1 MRIDATP
8 QLCGAPIRR
17 ERVGSPTYL
26 RVVVTPAC
34 PMRCAYCHAEGDK
47 PNGRRSLDLPT
58 LNALLEGAVRAGIR
72 KIKFLGGEP
81 LVRADLPDVVRH
93 LRGLGVA
100 LDLSVITSG
109 AVPVQRV
116 HALFDAGL
124 DRMNLSIHG
133 WGPEA
138 FARRSP
144 TPGLRDR
151 RDVVLQALLDA
162 GRPLKLNYV
171 VSGPEDEPDLS
182 ALLDWAA
189 GRPLVVNVLD
199 ELGGDLG
206 PSGVLNTVLRL
217 RGPAVDAW
225 IEPDANS
232 LETVR
237 LRWADGLVVE
247 IKHLQLGALAPWRA
261 CATCPV
267 RASCKEGIHAVR
279 LTHEGEIRP
288 CMDRP
293 DLGRP
298 LREVAAV
305 SQEAINLAWRAFLF
319 EESR

>member
-1 MRIDATP
+1 MRLDPMLPLAGGP
-8 QLCGAPIRR
+8 APAAL
-17 ERVGSPTYL
+17 GPPTYL
-26 RVVVTPAC
+26 RVVVTAAC

-47 PNGRRSLDLPT
+47 PNGRPPLDAGT
-58 LNALLEGAVRAGIR
+58 LSRLLEGAVRAGVR

-81 LVRADLPDVVRH
+81 LLRADLPEVVRR
-93 LRGLGVA
+93 LRGLGA
-100 LDLSVITSG
+100 PLDLSVITSG
-109 AVPVQRV
+109 AAPTARI

-133 WGPEA
+133 WGAEA

-144 TPGLRDR
+144 VARHRALRDAA
-151 RDVVLQALLDA
+151 LEALLAA

-171 VSGPEDEPDLS
+171 LSGPADEPDLGL
-182 ALLDWAA
+182 LLDWAA

-199 ELGGDLG
+199 ELSGSLG
-206 PSGVLNTVLRL
+206 PSGVVDAVLRL
-217 RGPAVDAW
+217 RGPASDAW
-225 IEPDANS
+225 VEPDPDS
-232 LETVR
+232 LDTVR

-247 IKHLQLGALAPWRA
+247 VKHEQLGARAPWRA
-261 CATCPV
+261 CLTCPL
-267 RASCKEGIHAVR
+267 RAACKEGIHAVR

-298 LREVAAV
+298 IRALADVSQAAV
-305 SQEAINLAWRAFLF
+305 DEAWSRFLK